1 MSFVRTPTLRLTAAA
16 ALVALAAPAGAAMT
30 VGTFVQRA
38 NALRDMG
45 FAAMLSPD
53 FQVLK
58 EEARQAKAQL
68 KAENARRLAARQRP
82 IACIPDGGTIAI
94 EEMVD
99 DLAALPAAD
108 QRRPLKDG
116 YAKVV
121 AQHFPCR

>member
-1 MSFVRTPTLRLTAAA
+1 MSRLTRYALLPL
-16 ALVALAAPAGAAMT
+16 ALVAVPASAAMT

-38 NALRDMG
+38 NDLRALG

-58 EEARQAKAQL
+58 EEARVAKQQL
-68 KAENARRLAARQRP
+68 KAESAARVRAGKKP
-82 IACIPDGGTIAI
+82 IACVPEGGTVGI

-99 DLAALPAAD
+99 SLAALPAAD

-116 YAKVV
+116 YARVLARK
-121 AQHFPCR
+121 FPC